1 MRAIIISFVC
11 MTDSAKLV
19 LFNLV
24 EIIYSGIYFF
34 ADDEENPSTTL
45 EWRIP
50 VYARGTSSTWEDTH
64 WGHEQ
69 EEELQFSVKGAISF
83 FSSLQLISYF
93 LLSP

>member
-24 EIIYSGIYFF
+24 EIIYSGIFFF

-45 EWRIP
+45 E
-50 VYARGTSSTWEDTH
+50 
-64 WGHEQ
+64 
-69 EEELQFSVKGAISF
+69 
-83 FSSLQLISYF
+83 
-93 LLSP
+93 